1 MRRGI
6 LSSKAIQAIKIL
18 SPDPKPKANQNLLDI
33 QMKWQP
39 LDDSQKELTH
49 NCISGMSFIRRG
61 PKTWLGLKT
70 EEHYEDSLTVGRTA
84 TEGWFNKREIK
95 PSGGGGGREEVSG
108 ESHEQRKV
116 SGFYKFSGLG
126 RSFIPCDSGIVVVI

>member
-1 MRRGI
+1 
-6 LSSKAIQAIKIL
+6 
-18 SPDPKPKANQNLLDI
+18 
-33 QMKWQP
+33 MKWQP

-49 NCISGMSFIRRG
+49 NCISGMSFIRRRG

-70 EEHYEDSLTVGRTA
+70 EEHYEDSLTAGRTA
-84 TEGWFNKREIK
+84 TEGWFNIREIK

-116 SGFYKFSGLG
+116 SGFCKFSGLG
-126 RSFIPCDSGIVVVI
+126 RSFIPCDSVWDSCGDLNENGPIGSYREAQLGDVLLLEKCVLGWD